1 MPISILTVTAF
12 EIFIL
17 KGRKLIDVTGA
28 MVRYVN
34 KKPPANNEKEYKKF
48 DMTNIYFVI
57 SGYAMYLLGSSIAI
71 NLTLI
76 WFLVDKK
83 RAIEL
88 DKIKIKI
95 TTILEFEFKTNPD
108 ERYILI
114 KKEVEE
120 LKKQLN
126 QYKNDRKYLFITVIL
141 FIIIYS
147 IASRWEKIKEF
158 FNKHTSKNN
167 KESQT
172 KTDKAKSIKV
182 EQNPDNLLK
191 DIEEIEKLIE
201 DMKNNKKF

>member
-1 MPISILTVTAF
+1 MPISILTLTTF

-17 KGRKLIDVTGA
+17 KGRKLIEVTGA

-95 TTILEFEFKTNPD
+95 ATILEFEFKTNPD

-126 QYKNDRKYLFITVIL
+126 QYKNDRKHLFITIVL
-141 FIIIYS
+141 LYIIYS
-147 IASRWEKIKEF
+147 IVSKWEKIKEF

-167 KESQT
+167 KKPQPN
-172 KTDKAKSIKV
+172 TDKVKSIEI

-191 DIEEIEKLIE
+191 DLEDIEKFIE
-201 DMKNNKKF
+201 DITNNKKS